1 MRNENRALVN
11 RRSLLALLMILA
23 GIIALSILATVV
35 GWFSTYVV
43 PLAVLL
49 VAAVVVLWLLVQL
62 VKNTPEDTTSRTG
75 GNKKEP
81 LGL

>member
-23 GIIALSILATVV
+23 GIIALTILAAVV

-43 PLAVLL
+43 PLAMLL
-49 VAAVVVLWLLVQL
+49 VVGVVVLWLLVQL
-62 VKNTPEDTTSRTG
+62 VKKLPG
-75 GNKKEP
+75 GHDISDWWQ
-81 LGL
+81 

>member
-11 RRSLLALLMILA
+11 HRSLLALLMIL
-23 GIIALSILATVV
+23 GGFIALTILATMV

-49 VAAVVVLWLLVQL
+49 VVAVVLFWLLVQL
-62 VKNTPEDTTSRTG
+62 VKLPG
-75 GNKKEP
+75 GHDISDWWQ
-81 LGL
+81 

>member
-1 MRNENRALVN
+1 MPIRTIPYPALMGCASS
-11 RRSLLALLMILA
+11 RSLNVEEEGCA

-62 VKNTPEDTTSRTG
+62 VKKLSG
-75 GNKKEP
+75 GYDISDWWQ
-81 LGL
+81 

>member
-11 RRSLLALLMILA
+11 HRSLLALLMIL
-23 GIIALSILATVV
+23 GGFIALTILATMV

-49 VAAVVVLWLLVQL
+49 VVAVVLFWLLMQL
-62 VKNTPEDTTSRTG
+62 VKLPG
-75 GNKKEP
+75 GHDISDWWQ
-81 LGL
+81 